1 MLALVVLDVLVVFN
15 VQHVLLLVQIAIV
28 HVIVLQVEE
37 HVQHFL
43 QVAVHHVLAVLVI
56 ALAVQINVL
65 SVMQNAIQIISYLFI
80 CDNIILKIIN

>member
-1 MLALVVLDVLVVFN
+1 MLLP
-15 VQHVLLLVQIAIV
+15 VQLTIV
-28 HVIVLQVEE
+28 HAIVLQVEE

-80 CDNIILKIIN
+80 CDNIILKTIN